1 MIEPLKEAFNEVA
14 QLSEDEQR
22 HIAEIIKM
30 ELASEKR
37 WQALF
42 RDRRSERILEEL
54 VAEALAEDTAGNT
67 EEITGENFLSWS
79 RSVI

>member
-67 EEITGENFLSWS
+67 EEITGENFLS
-79 RSVI
+79 

>member
-54 VAEALAEDTAGNT
+54 VAEALAEDTSGNT
-67 EEITGENFLSWS
+67 EEITGENFLS
-79 RSVI
+79 

>member
-22 HIAEIIKM
+22 HIVEIIKM
-30 ELASEKR
+30 EMASEKR

-67 EEITGENFLSWS
+67 EEITGENFLS
-79 RSVI
+79 

>member
-22 HIAEIIKM
+22 HIAEVIKM

-42 RDRRSERILEEL
+42 RDRRSERVLEKL
-54 VAEALAEDTAGNT
+54 VNDALAEDVAGNT
-67 EEITGENFLSWS
+67 EEITGESFLS
-79 RSVI
+79 

>member
-22 HIAEIIKM
+22 HIAEVIKM

-42 RDRRSERILEEL
+42 RDRRSERVLEKL
-54 VAEALAEDTAGNT
+54 VSDALAEEVAGNT
-67 EEITGENFLSWS
+67 EEITGENFLS
-79 RSVI
+79 

>member
-22 HIAEIIKM
+22 YIAEIIKM

-54 VAEALAEDTAGNT
+54 VAAALAEDTAGNT
-67 EEITGENFLSWS
+67 EEITGENFLS
-79 RSVI
+79 